1 MTPERRERLRN
12 AIHGGDPAALR
23 ALMRTTDIGDL
34 LDEADEA
41 RAEAANARQE
51 AAGADQTVLMV
62 LGAICE
68 IALCR
73 DEMHTTACVEMRE
86 RIIKLRKDL

>member
-1 MTPERRERLRN
+1 VTPERRERLRN
-12 AIHGGDPAALR
+12 AVHGGDPTTLR

-34 LDEADEA
+34 LEEADEA
-41 RAEAANARQE
+41 RAEAENARRL

-73 DEMHTTACVEMRE
+73 DEMHTTACMEMRE
-86 RIIKLRKDL
+86 RITKLRKDL